1 VPAAGRR
8 RPRLRAAIFGGLTA
22 EEIAAVLHIAYLR
35 LVDIR
40 EIQWR
45 DRAHFL
51 AVGARLMRR
60 VLAEAAVLPVIARS
74 QNPPSAFE
82 VAFIK
87 PSDSLS
93 EGDCS
98 RPFLADSS

>member
-1 VPAAGRR
+1 MKKA
-8 RPRLRAAIFGGLTA
+8 LL
-22 EEIAAVLHIAYLR
+22 
-35 LVDIR
+35 
-40 EIQWR
+40 
-45 DRAHFL
+45 
-51 AVGARLMRR
+51 
-60 VLAEAAVLPVIARS
+60 AAVLPVIAWS

-98 RPFLADSS
+98 RPFPADSS